1 MTHCRI
7 CRAELPVRGFDDHE
21 VLCTSCLREA
31 VSLPRAPMRV
41 DELTALLQAADP
53 AERRRAAT
61 TTPPQPLL
69 RASYSDGRFRW
80 EIERPRR

>member
-1 MTHCRI
+1 MSYCRI

-21 VLCTSCLREA
+21 TLCTSCLREA
-31 VSLPRAPMRV
+31 VSSPRAPMRA
-41 DELTALLQAADP
+41 DELAALLQAADP
-53 AERRRAAT
+53 AERRHTAAT
-61 TTPPQPLL
+61 TPPRTLL